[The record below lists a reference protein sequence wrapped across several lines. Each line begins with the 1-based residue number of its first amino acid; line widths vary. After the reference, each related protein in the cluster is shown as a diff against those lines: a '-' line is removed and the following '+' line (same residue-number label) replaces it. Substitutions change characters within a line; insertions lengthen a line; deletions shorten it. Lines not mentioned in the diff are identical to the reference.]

1 MTSRKPKVALTYRDK
16 HTSPNN
22 ERVGHQ
28 RMNPSRSKLQ
38 GLKGTTRDISPK
50 GQTQERR
57 RTHAGQPKS
66 FRAVASYHGSVEA
79 LGDISR

>member
-1 MTSRKPKVALTYRDK
+1 MTSHEPKVALTYRDK

-50 GQTQERR
+50 GQTQEQRVQAPAIHLW
-57 RTHAGQPKS
+57 TG
-66 FRAVASYHGSVEA
+66 ASIAELEYM
-79 LGDISR
+79 L

>member
-1 MTSRKPKVALTYRDK
+1 MTQQQCV
-16 HTSPNN
+16 NQ
-22 ERVGHQ
+22 Q

-50 GQTQERR
+50 GQTQEQR
-57 RTHAGQPKS
+57 RTHAGQPKC
-66 FRAVASYHGSVEA
+66 FGAVASYHGSVEA